1 MFTRTLLAT
10 TLLASGIGLTA
21 GEAGPLIDL
30 SLCDGAKLIEHWNA
44 SIYGKLWNDQALAH
58 PRSKLMDKLAEIE
71 AGIGFAPTDALAKLT
86 AGGLRVLPG
95 AGADAAKPGALKPI
109 VLMQGD
115 LGDFAAKLTQVIMT
129 ANNNP
134 PSVKI
139 PGAAE
144 AFAIPGQQTTIARF
158 ANVFQVAVE
167 GGLTDLKPWQPAAT
181 GEADVVVRFDG
192 ARWTDLLNQQA
203 KQQTAGQPAAAQV
216 SFAEMMAFA
225 RAHSGMMDLRLSLT
239 AEGMREHIVSSVPP
253 LGTLPADRALLAR
266 LPAETLL
273 VLAVG
278 IDGGGA
284 WKELRGPLMSMLAM
298 PLGAADAAA
307 AEKAIDQR
315 LQNQGLNLTLSALIE
330 GAKGTALLAVTPG
343 TPFPAVT
350 LAMPRS
356 PAFDQVFGLLAQMLQ
371 VAAPTDGNAIA
382 LPIPNLPVAVQLAV
396 DRTHWLISS
405 DAALPQT
412 WLAGTPGG
420 FADAPAG
427 KAALANAP
435 AQSHVIGASNTPA
448 VLRTLAGF
456 LSLALNA
463 NPNLDGKD
471 KQAIMQGIAR
481 AAATASTGWL
491 AMSTDGQRTV
501 IDDRGLIGMGPLM
514 AFGVIAGLT
523 ASSRQDAAQSEPLAA
538 ATLRVGIAAGQQ
550 QFKAGGYLD
559 QDGDGAGEYG
569 FLGELG
575 GLRPTPTAKAGL
587 LQLVDPQLAAGG
599 PENGYRFAVFLP
611 DGAGGALAEPAGI
624 QQRALNAGAAKA
636 QAKRY
641 VAYAW
646 PDEAGPGKRML
657 AITEA
662 GQVFA
667 APFDGT
673 PPAWNALFG
682 GGTWEAAPTWKPWGQ
697 RGGRRGDRGE
707 PPPPAATGAGP
718 GEF

>member
-1 MFTRTLLAT
+1 MSLRHLLAT
-10 TLLASGIGLTA
+10 TLLTSGIGLSA
-21 GEAGPLIDL
+21 GEAGPLLDV
-30 SLCDGAKLIEHWNA
+30 SFADGAKLIEHWNA
-44 SIYGKLWNDQALAH
+44 SLYGKLWNDQALAH
-58 PRSKLMDKLAEIE
+58 PRAKLMDKLAEIE
-71 AGIGFAPTDALAKLT
+71 VGLGFAPTDALAKLT
-86 AGGLRVLPG
+86 AGGLQVLPG
-95 AGADAAKPGALKPI
+95 PGKGSVKPV

-115 LGDFAAKLTQVIMT
+115 LGDFATKLAQVIKT

-134 PSVKI
+134 AALKV

-144 AFAIPGQQTTIARF
+144 AFAIPDQQTMIARF
-158 ANVFQVAVE
+158 ASVFQVAI
-167 GGLTDLKPWQPAAT
+167 GGALTDLKPWQPAAT
-181 GEADVVVRFDG
+181 GDADLVARFDG
-192 ARWTDLLNQQA
+192 VRWTALMA
-203 KQQTAGQPAAAQV
+203 QQTAGQPNAANA
-216 SFAEMMAFA
+216 AELLAFA
-225 RAHSGMMDLRLSLT
+225 RRHSGMMDIRLSLT
-239 AEGMREHIVSSVPP
+239 AEGMREHMVSSVPP

-266 LPAETLL
+266 LPAETLM
-273 VLAVG
+273 VLAIG
-278 IDGGGA
+278 IDGAGA

-315 LQNQGLNLTLSALIE
+315 LQNQGLNLTLSKLID

-356 PAFDQVFGLLAQMLQ
+356 PAFDQVFALLAQMLQ
-371 VAAPTDGNAIA
+371 VAAPTDGTAVS

-405 DAALPQT
+405 DPALPQS

-420 FADAPAG
+420 FADAPVG
-427 KAALANAP
+427 KTALANAP
-435 AQSHVIGASNTPA
+435 AQSHIIGASNTPA

-456 LSLALNA
+456 VSLGLNA

-491 AMSTDGQRTV
+491 AVSTDGQRTV

-514 AFGVIAGLT
+514 TFGLVAGL
-523 ASSRQDAAQSEPLAA
+523 APRGVRQAAAENEPLAA
-538 ATLRVGIAAGQQ
+538 STLRVAIAAGQQ
-550 QFKAGGYLD
+550 QFKTGGYLD
-559 QDGDGAGEYG
+559 QDGDGAGEFG

-575 GLRPTPTAKAGL
+575 GLRPTPTAKVGI

-599 PENGYRFAVFLP
+599 PEHGYHFAIFLP
-611 DGAGGALAEPAGI
+611 DGAGGALAEPAGD

-636 QAKRY
+636 QAKHF

-662 GQVFA
+662 GQVYA
-667 APFDGT
+667 APFAGT

-682 GGTWEAAPTWKPWGQ
+682 GGAWEAAPTWKPWGQ

-707 PPPPAATGAGP
+707 PPAPAPTGAGP

>member
-1 MFTRTLLAT
+1 MFKRHLLVATLFAT
-10 TLLASGIGLTA
+10 GVSLSA
-21 GEAGPLIDL
+21 GEAGPLVDL
-30 SLCDGAKLIEHWNA
+30 SLSDGAKLIERWNA
-44 SIYGKLWNDQALAH
+44 SIYGKLWNDPALAH

-71 AGIGFAPTDALAKLT
+71 AGIGFAPTDALSKLT

-95 AGADAAKPGALKPI
+95 AGADAAKPGPLKPV

-115 LGDFAAKLTQVIMT
+115 LGDFAAKLAQVIMT
-129 ANNNP
+129 ANGNP
-134 PSVKI
+134 AAVKI
-139 PGAAE
+139 PGAAD

-158 ANVFQVAVE
+158 ANVFQVAVD
-167 GGLTDLKPWQPAAT
+167 GALTDLKPWQPAAT
-181 GEADVVVRFDG
+181 GDADMVARFDG
-192 ARWTDLLNQQA
+192 ARWTDLMAQQA
-203 KQQTAGQPAAAQV
+203 AGQANAANAT
-216 SFAEMMAFA
+216 EMMAFA
-225 RAHSGMMDLRLSLT
+225 RRHSGMMDLHLSLT

-266 LPAETLL
+266 LPAETLM
-273 VLAVG
+273 VLAIG
-278 IDGGGA
+278 IDGGAA
-284 WKELRGPLMSMLAM
+284 WKELRRPLMSMLAM
-298 PLGAADAAA
+298 PLGAADATA

-315 LQNQGLNLTLSALIE
+315 LQNQGLNLTLSSLIE

-371 VAAPTDGNAIA
+371 VAAPTDGTAIA

-412 WLAGTPGG
+412 WLAGSPGG

-427 KAALANAP
+427 KAALTNAP

-491 AMSTDGQRTV
+491 ALSTDGQRTV
-501 IDDRGLIGMGPLM
+501 IDDRGLIGMGPLI

-523 ASSRQDAAQSEPLAA
+523 AGSRQAAAQNEPQAA

-587 LQLVDPQLAAGG
+587 LQLVDPQVAAGG
-599 PENGYRFAVFLP
+599 PENGYHFAIFLP
-611 DGAGGALAEPAGI
+611 DGAGGALAEPAGA

-636 QAKRY
+636 QAKHY

-646 PDEAGPGKRML
+646 PEEAGPGKRML

-673 PPAWNALFG
+673 PPTWNALFG
-682 GGTWEAAPTWKPWGQ
+682 GGAWEAAPTWKPWGQ

-707 PPPPAATGAGP
+707 PPAPAATGAGP